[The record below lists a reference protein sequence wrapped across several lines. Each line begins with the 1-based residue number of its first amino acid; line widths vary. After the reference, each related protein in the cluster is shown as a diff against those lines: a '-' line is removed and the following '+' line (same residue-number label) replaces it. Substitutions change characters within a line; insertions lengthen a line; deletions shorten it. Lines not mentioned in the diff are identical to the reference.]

1 MRKKSHLSLAGYIVD
16 IVDAD
21 MIDHPLAFRFG
32 SLEPDLV
39 PSFITTKHRIDLTFH
54 KLEKKINK
62 VIDEY
67 DKNKGMTIGLSK
79 DLGVITHYIAD
90 YFTYPHNSHYP
101 GNIKDHC
108 HYENH
113 LKHGLRAYI
122 RSGEAVFGGAG
133 YKRSFSTADEMLEY
147 IQEAHDEYMKQPGSV
162 ENDCKYITTVC
173 SRVLASM
180 PQFAEVPV
188 MAYAG

>member
-1 MRKKSHLSLAGYIVD
+1 MRH
-16 IVDAD
+16 
-21 MIDHPLAFRFG
+21 
-32 SLEPDLV
+32 
-39 PSFITTKHRIDLTFH
+39 
-54 KLEKKINK
+54 
-62 VIDEY
+62 EY
-67 DKNKGMTIGLSK
+67 DGTFDMMAEMLRALVSEEGYWSIDTSGYMM
-79 DLGVITHYIAD
+79 DLGQVFHYIAD

-147 IQEAHDEYMKQPGSV
+147 IQEAHEEYMKQPVSV